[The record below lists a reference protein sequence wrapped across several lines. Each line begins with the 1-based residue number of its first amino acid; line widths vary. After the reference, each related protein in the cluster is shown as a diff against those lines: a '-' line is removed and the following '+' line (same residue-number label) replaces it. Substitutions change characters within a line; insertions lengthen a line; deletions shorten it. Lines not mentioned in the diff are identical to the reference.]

1 MLISPIYGSRVYNK
15 QNNNVQFTGLTKR
28 MEREMYIDG
37 KKDILE
43 IINQRGEDKNTIVG
57 QLPPGMFYKLPKE
70 NRAEAI
76 TEIMNTFA
84 EASNEIRP
92 FVPSAKGS
100 ELERKNLRPDSAVEK
115 LRSVFEKYDLIEPDK
130 EFDLKYLGQGYYGKV
145 YKLEGLYD
153 NKTNDKY
160 VMKVYKTVDKG
171 PEWHPYKS
179 HGNYA
184 ELNTAAYWMKNLGR
198 NTQRGRFFFG
208 DITSG
213 FMVCNFIDNNKPK
226 PEKIVNEYTKGAKL
240 TDEEL
245 NAIFGHNRI
254 NGYSIDWGGVRVVNR
269 IKNKNKTANY
279 VLTKIQKTRPEE
291 REIEWW
297 KIYNNKRLDKAGKKA
312 GLALSL
318 KYMKK
323 PDAYIIHCLDEKN
336 QLVDISVAY
345 ALKYL
350 PYEKSKKIFD
360 QLMKKGD
367 SLTQVVLMNEIP
379 LLARNQR
386 DADKYDYLNLPKEDR
401 NSPIDDM
408 NVPKDEINPKKI
420 RIYYRIAAKH
430 ATPLSQEHLASYVH
444 LLPEKDIL
452 KEFEKLIQTKDERVY
467 ERLIHKMRIVRED
480 EFPMDIK
487 FKMIDKL
494 EKEIENPY
502 LLKKLRE
509 TKTYIIRCNL
519 DND

>member
-1 MLISPIYGSRVYNK
+1 MQVSPINGSRVYNSQK
-15 QNNNVQFTGLTKR
+15 SNVQFTGLTRR

-43 IINQRGEDKNTIVG
+43 IINNRGENKSTVVG
-57 QLPPGMFYKLPKE
+57 QLPPGIFYRLPKE
-70 NRAEAI
+70 NREQAI
-76 TEIMNTFA
+76 AEIMNTFK
-84 EASNEIRP
+84 EVSNEMRP
-92 FVPSAKGS
+92 FVAGIQNS
-100 ELERKNLRPDSAVEK
+100 ESERRNLRPDSAVEK
-115 LRSVFEKYDLIEPDK
+115 LKNIFEKYNLIEPEK

-153 NKTNDKY
+153 SKTNDEY
-160 VMKVYKTVDKG
+160 VLKIYKTVDKG
-171 PEWHPYKS
+171 PDWHPYKS

-184 ELNTAAYWMKNLGR
+184 EINTAAYWMKNLGR

-208 DITSG
+208 DIESG
-213 FMVCNFIDNNKPK
+213 FMVCNFIDSKKPK

-240 TDEEL
+240 TDEEM

-279 VLTKIQKTRPEE
+279 ILTKIQKTDPKY

-297 KIYNNKRLDKAGKKA
+297 KIYNNKRIDAVGKKA
-312 GLALSL
+312 GLALSI
-318 KYMKK
+318 KYMRN
-323 PDAYIIHCLDEKN
+323 PDEYIIHCLDEN
-336 QLVDISVAY
+336 HPLVGVSVAY

-360 QLMKKGD
+360 QLMKKGN

-379 LLARNQR
+379 LIARNQR
-386 DADKYDYLNLPKEDR
+386 IADKY
-401 NSPIDDM
+401 DDM
-408 NVPKDEINPKKI
+408 NVPKDEIDPKKI
-420 RIYYRIAAKH
+420 RIYYRIAARH
-430 ATPLSQEHLASYVH
+430 ATPLAKEHLASYIH
-444 LLPEKDIL
+444 LLPEKDIM
-452 KEFEKLIQTKDERVY
+452 KEFEKLIKTKDDRVY

-480 EFPMDIK
+480 EFPIDIK
-487 FKMIDKL
+487 FAMINKL
-494 EKEIENPY
+494 AKEIENPY
-502 LLKKLRE
+502 LLKKLQE
-509 TKTYIIRCNL
+509 TRTYIIRCNL

>member
-1 MLISPIYGSRVYNK
+1 MIVNPIYGPRVYNR
-15 QNNNVQFTGLTKR
+15 QNNNVNFSGLTRR

-37 KKDILE
+37 KKDILQ
-43 IINQRGEDKNTIVG
+43 IINQRGEEKSTVVG
-57 QLPPGMFYKLPKE
+57 QLPPGIFYRLPKE
-70 NRAEAI
+70 KRSEAI
-76 TEIMNTFA
+76 KEIMNTFA

-100 ELERKNLRPDSAVEK
+100 ESERKNLRPDSAVEK

-130 EFDLKYLGQGYYGKV
+130 KFDLKYLGQGYYGKV

-153 NKTNDKY
+153 NKTNDEY

-184 ELNTAAYWMKNLGR
+184 EINTAAYWMKNLGR
-198 NTQRGRFFFG
+198 NTQRGQFYFG

-226 PEKIVNEYTKGAKL
+226 PEKIVNEYNKGAKL

-254 NGYSIDWGGVRVVNR
+254 NSYSIDWGGVRVVNR

-279 VLTKIQKTRPEE
+279 VLKKIQSTKPEH

-297 KIYNNKRLDKAGKKA
+297 RIYNNKKLDEASKKA
-312 GLALSL
+312 GLALSI
-318 KYMKK
+318 KYMPK
-323 PDAYIIHCLDEKN
+323 PDSYIIHCLNENN
-336 QLVDISVAY
+336 QLVDISTAY

-350 PYEKSKKIFD
+350 PYEKAKKIFA
-360 QLMKKGD
+360 QLMAKCD

-386 DADKYDYLNLPKEDR
+386 DADKYDYLNLPKEER

-408 NVPKDEINPKKI
+408 NVPKDEIDSKKL
-420 RIYYRIAAKH
+420 RIYYRIAEMYT
-430 ATPLSQEHLASYVH
+430 TPLAREHLASYIH
-444 LLPEKDIL
+444 LLPEKDIMR
-452 KEFEKLIQTKDERVY
+452 EFDKLINTQDERVY
-467 ERLIHKMRIVRED
+467 ERLIHKMRIVREE
-480 EFPMDIK
+480 EFPMNTK
-487 FKMIDKL
+487 FKMIEKL
-494 EKEIENPY
+494 EKQIQNPY

>member
-1 MLISPIYGSRVYNK
+1 MLINPIYGPRVYNR
-15 QNNNVQFTGLTKR
+15 QNNNVQFTGLTRR

-43 IINQRGEDKNTIVG
+43 IMNQRGSDKSTMVG
-57 QLPPGMFYKLPKE
+57 QLPPGIFYKLPKE
-70 NRAEAI
+70 NRQQAI
-76 TEIMNTFA
+76 AEIMNTFA
-84 EASNEIRP
+84 DVSNEIRP
-92 FVPSAKGS
+92 FVAGVKNTDS
-100 ELERKNLRPDSAVEK
+100 ERQNLRPDSAVEK
-115 LRSVFEKYDLIEPDK
+115 LRELFEKYNLIEPDK

-153 NKTNDKY
+153 EKTNDEY
-160 VMKVYKTVDKG
+160 VMKVYKTVDNG
-171 PEWHPYKS
+171 PDWHPYKS

-208 DITSG
+208 DVTSG

-279 VLTKIQKTRPEE
+279 VLTKIQKTPLKY

-297 KIYNNKRLDKAGKKA
+297 KLYNNRKLDKAGKKA

-318 KYMKK
+318 KYMEH
-323 PDAYIIHCLDEKN
+323 PDSYIIHCLDEKN

-386 DADKYDYLNLPKEDR
+386 NADKY
-401 NSPIDDM
+401 DDM
-408 NVPKDEINPKKI
+408 NVPKDEINPKKL
-420 RIYYRIAAKH
+420 RIYYRIAAKYT
-430 ATPLSQEHLASYVH
+430 TPLAQEHLASYIH
-444 LLPEKDIL
+444 LLPEKDIMR
-452 KEFEKLIQTKDERVY
+452 EFEKLIKTKDERVY

-487 FKMIDKL
+487 FAMINKL
-494 EKEIENPY
+494 EKEIKNPY
-502 LLKKLRE
+502 LLKKLQE